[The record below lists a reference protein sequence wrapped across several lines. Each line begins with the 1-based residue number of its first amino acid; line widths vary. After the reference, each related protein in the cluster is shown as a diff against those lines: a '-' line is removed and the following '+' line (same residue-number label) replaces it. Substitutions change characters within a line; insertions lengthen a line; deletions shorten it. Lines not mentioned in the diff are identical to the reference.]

1 MAQQNVVESRERFQK
16 ALEDTAVK
24 QAIPID
30 KLSWRDVPNQ
40 HASDLIVESGGKKR
54 VFTISD
60 ADLTEDVRGQIE
72 QIINVAI
79 DVE

>member
-1 MAQQNVVESRERFQK
+1 MAQQDVLENREQFQK
-16 ALEDTAVK
+16 ALQDTASK
-24 QAIPID
+24 QAIPIE

-40 HASDLIVESGGKKR
+40 DASDLIVESGGKKR

-60 ADLTEDVRGQIE
+60 SDLIHDVRGQIE